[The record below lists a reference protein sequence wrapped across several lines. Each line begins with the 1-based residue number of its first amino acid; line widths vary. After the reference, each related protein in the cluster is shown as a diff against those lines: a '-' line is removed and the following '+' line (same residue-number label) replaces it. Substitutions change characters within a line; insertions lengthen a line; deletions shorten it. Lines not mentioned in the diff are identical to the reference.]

1 MNARECAFVSL
12 KRYANSQ
19 KYLNIEADA
28 TIRRAKLQDAERNL
42 YTALFYGTVERQITL
57 DYVIAQLC
65 PNRPLENIDEN
76 VLLILRLSLYQLLYL
91 DRVPAYAVLDQ
102 AACLTR
108 RFAASAAVPFVNGV
122 LRAATRMGK
131 QISYPDRRQD
141 FIGYLSVFYSVPRWL
156 CEMWTDAYGKTKTE
170 RILSTMQT
178 HAPVTLHCNT
188 QKTTCDKVIATL
200 KESGIDAHLV
210 PFAPRAVQIG
220 TDVSV
225 QKLTGLQSGD
235 YFVQDLSS
243 QISMLLFD
251 PHAGE
256 KIMDACACPGG
267 KSFAAA
273 VQMQNQGVVD
283 AFDLHENKLNL
294 IRRTAE
300 ALGLSI
306 ITARTHNASVF
317 DPELFEKYD
326 RVLCD
331 VPCSGLGVLAKKPEI
346 RHKDPT
352 SFARLP
358 QIQSQILDN
367 CSRYVKP
374 GGLLQYSTCTLSVAE
389 NEEVVKRFLSAHDEF
404 SPVPFSYGPVVGS
417 EGMCTIFPDQFEQI
431 RCDGFFVAQMR
442 KKSSVSSAANAD
454 ETDEHRSNS

>member
-1 MNARECAFVSL
+1 M
-12 KRYANSQ
+12 
-19 KYLNIEADA
+19 
-28 TIRRAKLQDAERNL
+28 
-42 YTALFYGTVERQITL
+42 
-57 DYVIAQLC
+57 
-65 PNRPLENIDEN
+65 
-76 VLLILRLSLYQLLYL
+76 
-91 DRVPAYAVLDQ
+91 
-102 AACLTR
+102 TR

-170 RILSTMQT
+170 RILSAMQT

-210 PFAPRAVQIG
+210 PFAPRAVQID

-225 QKLTGLQSGD
+225 QKLTGLQSGE

-317 DPELFEKYD
+317 DTELFEKYD

-389 NEEVVKRFLSAHDEF
+389 NEEVVKRFLSVHDEF
-404 SPVPFSYGPVVGS
+404 SPVPFSYGLVVGS

-442 KKSSVSSAANAD
+442 KKTSV
-454 ETDEHRSNS
+454 

>member
-1 MNARECAFVSL
+1 
-12 KRYANSQ
+12 
-19 KYLNIEADA
+19 
-28 TIRRAKLQDAERNL
+28 
-42 YTALFYGTVERQITL
+42 
-57 DYVIAQLC
+57 
-65 PNRPLENIDEN
+65 
-76 VLLILRLSLYQLLYL
+76 
-91 DRVPAYAVLDQ
+91 
-102 AACLTR
+102 
-108 RFAASAAVPFVNGV
+108 
-122 LRAATRMGK
+122 
-131 QISYPDRRQD
+131 
-141 FIGYLSVFYSVPRWL
+141 
-156 CEMWTDAYGKTKTE
+156 
-170 RILSTMQT
+170 
-178 HAPVTLHCNT
+178 
-188 QKTTCDKVIATL
+188 
-200 KESGIDAHLV
+200 
-210 PFAPRAVQIG
+210 
-220 TDVSV
+220 
-225 QKLTGLQSGD
+225 
-235 YFVQDLSS
+235 
-243 QISMLLFD
+243 
-251 PHAGE
+251 
-256 KIMDACACPGG
+256 MDACACPGG

-306 ITARTHNASVF
+306 IKARTHNASVF

-389 NEEVVKRFLSAHDEF
+389 NEEVVKRFLSRHMRSLPLF
-404 SPVPFSYGPVVGS
+404 PFRMDRWWGQ

-442 KKSSVSSAANAD
+442 KETSVSSAANAD
-454 ETDEHRSNS
+454 ETDEHQSNS